1 MRRDTL
7 LSLRLWRDDDGAAP
21 WRARLT
27 DLRSGRVLSFPDVA
41 ALTTYLAGAFDG
53 ARSERDASVAEDD
66 PEPG

>member
-41 ALTTYLAGAFDG
+41 ALTAYLAGAFDEPPSDG
-53 ARSERDASVAEDD
+53 EEPAAEDH
-66 PEPG
+66 PEPV